1 MNTATDSCQE
11 TDQATPSAS
20 LLRLATR
27 PTIRKKLIFL
37 FAVLIVI
44 GAGNVLVIQSSFS
57 RLQGTAILIN
67 LTGSLRWIS
76 QSIQLDTFRLV
87 QGMDADR
94 AAIEERL
101 KRLDDTLAVLD
112 RGGKLFGQ
120 EVKALPPH
128 TQDAI
133 DSTWRHSIN
142 YRQKIDGILT
152 GAVSSQNIKTELD
165 LLYRDGQAILEL
177 ADVVAATLATN
188 AERIE
193 VEAMRNLYRLAMLDL
208 AMLVFSLMV
217 IRYQVVLP
225 LRRLVRASRAFAKGN
240 HDARVGYRSQD
251 EIGEVALAFD
261 QMADT
266 IQKDMAQIAQDNAQ
280 LRETGQNLRK
290 MSQAIE
296 SSPATVVITDPQGI
310 IEYVNPKFSEVTG
323 YKPREALG
331 KTPSILKSGLTSTAI
346 YRNLWSTIRS
356 GREWR
361 GELLNRKKDGEL
373 FWEDTRISSL
383 RDEHGRITH
392 YIAVKEDITAR
403 KAAEDKIVQ
412 LNADLERRVAERTR
426 QLTATN
432 KELEA
437 FSYSISHDLR
447 APLRG
452 INGFAHLMEEGCMG
466 CDKSESL
473 DHLKRIRKAS
483 VRMGDLIDD
492 LLELSRVAR
501 SEIKLESVRISDMA
515 HALLLEL
522 AEAEPEKRVEMRVQ
536 DNLITQGD
544 PVLLQAVLQNL
555 LGNAWKFTSK
565 RDRPIIEFGC
575 REENGDRV
583 FYVRDNGAGFDMKY
597 ADKLFA
603 AFQRLHSSEEFEG
616 TGIGLAT
623 VQRIIHLHGGRIWA
637 DSCLD
642 AGSTFY
648 FTLPDQR
655 PRSSDNSIL

>member
-11 TDQATPSAS
+11 ADRAATSGS
-20 LLRLATR
+20 LLCRAAR
-27 PTIRKKLIFL
+27 MTIRKKLLLL
-37 FAVLIVI
+37 FTMLIVI
-44 GAGNVLVIQSSFS
+44 GIGNVLVIQSSFL
-57 RLQGTAILIN
+57 RLQGTATLIN

-94 AAIEERL
+94 TAIESKL

-112 RGGKLFGQ
+112 NGGKLFGR
-120 EVKALPPH
+120 EIRAMPAHL
-128 TQDAI
+128 QDAVE
-133 DSTWRHSIN
+133 STWRHSIN

-152 GAVSSQNIKTELD
+152 GATPAQNVKSELD

-177 ADVVAATLATN
+177 ADIVAATLATN
-188 AERIE
+188 AETIE
-193 VEAMRNLYRLAMLDL
+193 AEAMRDLYRLAMLDL
-208 AMLVFSLMV
+208 AILVFSLLV

-225 LRRLVRASRAFAKGN
+225 LRRLVRASRAFANGRHN
-240 HDARVGYRSQD
+240 ERVGYRSQD

-266 IQKDMAQIAQDNAQ
+266 IQNDMEQIAQDVAR
-280 LRETGQNLRK
+280 LRETSQSLRK

-296 SSPATVVITDPQGI
+296 SSPATVVITDPNGV
-310 IEYVNPKFSEVTG
+310 IEYINPKFTEITG
-323 YKPREALG
+323 YSPQEALG
-331 KTPSILKSGLTSTAI
+331 RTPSILKSGLTPPGT
-346 YRNLWSTIRS
+346 YRNLWTTIRA

-361 GELLNRKKDGEL
+361 GELLNRKKNGDL

-383 RDEHGRITH
+383 RDEYGHITH
-392 YIAVKEDITAR
+392 FIAVKEDITSR
-403 KAAEDKIVQ
+403 KAAENKIVQ

-452 INGFAHLMEEGCMG
+452 INGFAHLMEESCQN
-466 CDKSESL
+466 CDKVEAL
-473 DHLKRIRKAS
+473 DHLRRIRKAS

-492 LLELSRVAR
+492 LLELSRVTR
-501 SEIKLESVRISDMA
+501 SEVRLESVRIGEMA
-515 HALLLEL
+515 SALLLEL
-522 AEAEPEKRVEMRVQ
+522 AETEPARKVDTRVQ
-536 DNLITQGD
+536 EDLVAQGD

-555 LGNAWKFTSK
+555 LGNAWKFTS
-565 RDRPIIEFGC
+565 RRNQPVIEFGAKDI
-575 REENGDRV
+575 EGEQV

-603 AFQRLHSSEEFEG
+603 AFQRLHRHEDFEG

-637 DSCLD
+637 ESQID

-648 FTLPDQR
+648 FTLPDQLQR
-655 PRSSDNSIL
+655 QTDLSGG